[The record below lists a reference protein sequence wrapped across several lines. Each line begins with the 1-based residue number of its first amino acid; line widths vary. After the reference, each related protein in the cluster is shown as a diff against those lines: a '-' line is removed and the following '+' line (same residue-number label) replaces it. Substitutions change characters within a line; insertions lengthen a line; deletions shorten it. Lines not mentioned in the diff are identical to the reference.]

1 MTKQLQLLQNKINE
15 LPAKQY
21 AMMLSLIVLL
31 SIRFA
36 FIPWYQD
43 LQQQQSQLEQLSS
56 VTKDPELMKAQLQ
69 QLQSEL
75 DSHTMAKEY
84 WQDKFYV
91 GDENQVKIEFANKV
105 NQWANKYNLN
115 VLRSKWGRVS
125 KRQREKY
132 SQLQVQKY
140 DITVRASYKDFLNFL
155 AFIQQQSPL
164 IQPTNIAIS
173 KRDVQGVATTTL
185 SLTVLYK
192 ES

>member
-56 VTKDPELMKAQLQ
+56 VTKDPALMKAQLQ

-75 DSHTMAKEY
+75 DNHTVAKEY

-105 NQWANKYNLN
+105 NQWTNKYNLN